1 MNGNFYNNPLKIVWR
16 ARHNLMPWYLFIIW
30 LMLLITSFIGT
41 KHFNFM
47 DFSSFQIGT
56 YFSISSTGLI
66 LTLAL
71 FVAGKNAF
79 SEDDLK
85 KLSQHTSENV
95 VKGQYLI
102 DFLAPY
108 VFTSIL
114 FLLTGLLALFAPFIS
129 LKISMEY
136 KEIIKIIYINVLSL
150 GLLSLFN
157 LVITMLN
164 DVYGSAFRK

>member
-1 MNGNFYNNPLKIVWR
+1 MDENFYNNPLKIVWK
-16 ARHNLMPWYLFIIW
+16 ARHSLMPWYLFIIW
-30 LMLLITSFIGT
+30 LMLLMASLLGT
-41 KHFNFM
+41 KYFNFM
-47 DFSSFQIGT
+47 DFTSFQIGT
-56 YFSISSTGLI
+56 YFSISSTGLT

-79 SEDDLK
+79 SEEDLK
-85 KLSQHTSENV
+85 TFAQHTSENG
-95 VKGQYLI
+95 VKGQSLI

-129 LKISMEY
+129 LEINMEC
-136 KEIIKIIYINVLSL
+136 KETIKIIYINILSL

-164 DVYGSAFRK
+164 DVYGSAFRR